1 MARIEVSLEEYNK
14 WKNDIAE
21 LEKQNFQNE
30 KTIQELNLV
39 LTDIYEEL
47 NDLVEETCF
56 FNRVFQWEKMT
67 RNARK
72 ILNKYGKK

>member
-56 FNRVFQWEKMT
+56 FNRVFQWEKIT

-72 ILNKYGKK
+72 ILDKYGKK